1 MPSMSRFRFRRQ
13 RLTALVIRGR
23 RIFENVDR
31 VHQLSVTL
39 DRHRALA

>member
-1 MPSMSRFRFRRQ
+1 MSRFHLLRQ

-23 RIFENVDR
+23 RISGNVDR